1 MACLLYAAA
10 AGYAEPSLNASADSL
25 SFRDE
30 EEDEVLNG
38 KKTSREK
45 WEKIRRFV
53 SGQVG

>member
-1 MACLLYAAA
+1 VACLLYAAA